1 MALHKLIVDDFYDT
15 DFSLIAIHCQV
26 EDYRISYLLN
36 KHLDINLMRK
46 GKDLDFNYFMAS
58 YPIFEYDC
66 EASCTKWHL
75 ISNVCV
81 TEVEGLQSSGSLFE
95 LEQKTIKTH
104 YLVPEKKKVNYFLKI
119 ENGDQVFN
127 EQLIIQNILKIPQ
140 VIASYS
146 VNADEL
152 KSKNHLIF

>member
-15 DFSLIAIHCQV
+15 DFSLIAIHCQI
-26 EDYRISYLLN
+26 EDYRLSYLLN
-36 KHLDINLMRK
+36 KHLDIGLMRK
-46 GKDLDFNYFMAS
+46 EKDLDFNYFMAS
-58 YPIFEYDC
+58 YPIFEYYS
-66 EASCTKWHL
+66 EENCTKWHL

-95 LEQKTIKTH
+95 LEQKTIKTY

-119 ENGDQVFN
+119 ENDNQVLN

-140 VIASYS
+140 VIASYLM
-146 VNADEL
+146 NANEL

>member
-58 YPIFEYDC
+58 YPILNMI
-66 EASCTKWHL
+66 AKR
-75 ISNVCV
+75 VA
-81 TEVEGLQSSGSLFE
+81 
-95 LEQKTIKTH
+95 
-104 YLVPEKKKVNYFLKI
+104 P
-119 ENGDQVFN
+119 NG
-127 EQLIIQNILKIPQ
+127 I
-140 VIASYS
+140 
-146 VNADEL
+146 
-152 KSKNHLIF
+152 